1 MKKLLTLI
9 LSILPAALFS
19 GKAWAQHSYMAA
31 DNVAVFYP
39 PHYDASAHAPSPIFE
54 RELSPQG
61 DVAATWSLRPV
72 FGQRDSLSTATI
84 HIGDGIDLYGGGEVY
99 GDLRRNGKTISMWN
113 VDTPAYS
120 VDGGTHLYQSH
131 PWVMGLRGDGTA
143 FGIIADN
150 TWRMTMR
157 TDCDVVFESQ
167 GPAFRVVIIEDK
179 SPEALM
185 QTFSNMVGRMQMPPL
200 WALGYH
206 QCRFS
211 YHPDSRVREVADTL
225 RTLRIPC
232 DVIWL
237 DINYM
242 DGFKI
247 FTFDSVEF
255 PDPKGLTDYL
265 HRHDF
270 RCVSMIDPGV
280 KVEAGYPIDDQ
291 GSAADYWVLDKSGKP
306 FVGNVWPG
314 PCHFP
319 DFTRGEVRRWWSG
332 LYPPFVRANGIDGIW
347 NDMNEPAVFG
357 GKEATMP
364 IDNLH
369 RGGEGLTP
377 GPHLR
382 YHNVYGYHMV
392 HASYDGLLQAHPNRR
407 PFVLS
412 RANFLGGHRYA
423 ATWTGDNLSSVEQ
436 MKVSVPMSI
445 TLGLSGQ
452 PFNGPDIGGFCE
464 SVTAEL
470 LADWT
475 AIGVYFPFVR
485 NHCIDNARAQE
496 PWAFGEPTLSVCR
509 TAINRR
515 YRLLPYIYT
524 LFREAATTGMPV
536 MRPAFMADS
545 RDQRL
550 RAEQESFMLGADLM
564 IVPRWAANQ
573 TPVEGWQPLDFEA
586 ESEDEYQPTLL
597 QRPGTILPLSPL
609 CQSTA
614 AYSTDSLTLRV
625 CLDADGQAHG
635 TLYEDAGDGF
645 GYRQGDYAVYQMH
658 AVRKGRT
665 IVLKM
670 DQCDG
675 NRQSSP
681 RKVRLAVRHKGRT
694 RYSSWQSADDEV
706 LLKL

>member
-1 MKKLLTLI
+1 MAVLPTTLFPYK
-9 LSILPAALFS
+9 S
-19 GKAWAQHSYMAA
+19 WAQHSYMAA

-39 PHYDASAHAPSPIFE
+39 PKYDVSAHAPSPIFV
-54 RELSPQG
+54 RELAPQG
-61 DVAATWSLRPV
+61 DIAAVWKLRPI
-72 FGQRDSLSTATI
+72 FGRRDSLSTATI
-84 HIGDGIDLYGGGEVY
+84 HVGSDVDLYGGGEVY

-131 PWVMGLRGDGTA
+131 PWVMGLRRDGSA

-150 TWRMTMR
+150 TWRMTMH
-157 TDCDVVFESQ
+157 TGDDVVFESQ
-167 GPAFRVVIIEDK
+167 GPAFRVVVIEDK

-185 QTFSNMVGRMQMPPL
+185 QTFSNLVGRMEMPPL

-225 RTLRIPC
+225 RNLKIPC

-242 DGFKI
+242 DKFKI
-247 FTFDSVEF
+247 FTFDPVEF

-265 HRHDF
+265 HAHDF
-270 RCVSMIDPGV
+270 KCVSMIDPGV

-291 GSAADYWVLDKSGKP
+291 GCAADYWVLDKDGKP

-314 PCHFP
+314 ACHFP

-332 LYPPFVRANGIDGIW
+332 LYPPFMRDNGIDGIW

-357 GKEATMP
+357 GKESTMP

-369 RGGEGLTP
+369 RGGEGLAA

-392 HASYDGLLQAHPNRR
+392 HASRDGLLQAHPNRR

-464 SVTAEL
+464 NATAEL

-496 PWAFGEPTLSVCR
+496 PWAFDEQTLDVCR

-524 LFREAATTGMPV
+524 AFREAATTGMPV
-536 MRPAFMADS
+536 MRPAFMADN
-545 RDQRL
+545 RDERL
-550 RAEQESFMLGADLM
+550 RAEQEAFMLGGDLM
-564 IVPRWAANQ
+564 IVPRWATNQ
-573 TPVEGWQPLDFEA
+573 CPVEGWQPMKFDNEQN
-586 ESEDEYQPTLL
+586 DKYQPTVL
-597 QRPGTILPLSPL
+597 QRPGSIVPLAPL

-614 AYSTDSLTLRV
+614 TYSTDSLTLML

-635 TLYEDAGDGF
+635 TMYEDDGDGF
-645 GYRQGDYAVYQMH
+645 GYRKGDFALYEMRA
-658 AVRKGRT
+658 ART
-665 IVLKM
+665 RDSITLTM
-670 DQCDG
+670 ARSDG
-675 NRQSSP
+675 NRAERP
-681 RKVRLAVRHKGRT
+681 RQVRLAISNAGRT
-694 RYSSWQSADDEV
+694 YYSSWMSAEGV
-706 LLKL
+706 MSIRLPKKFRR